1 MNKNTLLLILAF
13 IGLGGGTYYFL
24 KTKNDKA
31 SIIETERDFR
41 TPEKDIYK
49 IFIADRENHRVT
61 LTRVGHTKKWM
72 VNGKHPVNDEVIQ
85 STMEV
90 LTGVEIKYIPP
101 KAAIGNIAKSLAVSG
116 IKVEL
121 YGQNDVPLK
130 TFYLG
135 GTSIDGHGT
144 NFIKEGSDQP
154 FVMHLPNM
162 VGEIKPRFPLDEEKW
177 RDKTVFAETPEQL
190 TSVAVEYPQQKISSF
205 KINKSTFSYDVL
217 PFHDAMPR
225 INRSLRKGA
234 VTSYLTNFERV
245 IAEGIDNNN
254 AARDS
259 VVKSVPFVI
268 ITLKN
273 EKNQQKAVRL
283 FPIYEKDGYGIV
295 IQDRKPDRYF
305 AETSEGDFFLVQDVV
320 FRKFFLDYKSF
331 FD

>member
-1 MNKNTLLLILAF
+1 MNKNTLLLLLAF
-13 IGLGGGTYYFL
+13 IGLGGATYYFL

-31 SIIETERDFR
+31 TVVETERDFR

-49 IFIADRENHRVT
+49 VFLADRENNRIT
-61 LTRVGHTKKWM
+61 LSRIGHSKKWI
-72 VNGKHPVNDEVIQ
+72 VNEKYPVNDEVLN
-85 STMEV
+85 SMMEV
-90 LTGVEIKYIPP
+90 LTSIEIKSIPP

-121 YGQNDVPLK
+121 YGQNDIPLK

-162 VGEIKPRFPLDEEKW
+162 IGEIKPRFQLDEEKW
-177 RDKTVFAETPEQL
+177 RNKTVFEETPEQL
-190 TSVAVEYPQQKISSF
+190 TSISVEYPLQKISSF
-205 KINKSTFSYDVL
+205 KINKSSFSYDVL

-225 INRSLRKGA
+225 INRPLRKGA
-234 VTSYLTNFERV
+234 VSSYLANFEKV
-245 IAEGIDNNN
+245 IAEGIDNKNS
-254 AARDS
+254 ARDS
-259 VVKSVPFVI
+259 IVKTVPFVI

-273 EKNQQKAVRL
+273 EKDKPKAVRL
-283 FPIYEKDGYGIV
+283 FAIYEKDGYGNV

-305 AETSEGDFFLVQDVV
+305 AETSEGDFFLVQDIV
-320 FRKFFLDYKSF
+320 FRKYFWDYKAF
-331 FD
+331 FE